1 MNTATFAG
9 NVGQEPRMNS
19 VNTANGPKSVLN
31 FSLAVQKRTKDQQG
45 NYETLWVDCAVWGE
59 RADKLSQY
67 ITKGTKLAVSGSVDV
82 DSYDGQNGVV
92 PKLTMMVNELTLQGG
107 GQNQGQNQ
115 NNQSQQGGYQQQQP
129 VQQQQQGGFNQHQG
143 QNQSPQQSQQQG
155 GFNQQAQNQGFAPQ
169 QQVNQNADAPF

>member
-9 NVGQEPRMNS
+9 NVGQDPRMNS
-19 VNTANGPKSVLN
+19 VNTQNGPKSVLN

-45 NYETLWVDCAVWGE
+45 NYETLWIDCAVWGD

-82 DSYDGQNGVV
+82 DSYEGNNGFV

-107 GQNQGQNQ
+107 GQSQGQSNQ
-115 NNQSQQGGYQQQQP
+115 AQGGYTQQQAP
-129 VQQQQQGGFNQHQG
+129 QQQYQ
-143 QNQSPQQSQQQG
+143 QSPQQSYQQQ
-155 GFNQQAQNQGFAPQ
+155 QNAPQ
-169 QQVNQNADAPF
+169 QQGNYQQQSGFNPNQDPNNPPF

>member
-1 MNTATFAG
+1 
-9 NVGQEPRMNS
+9 MNS

-31 FSLAVQKRTKDQQG
+31 FSLAVQKRTKDNNG

-107 GQNQGQNQ
+107 GQHQGQNQ
-115 NNQSQQGGYQQQQP
+115 SNQSQQGGYQQQP
-129 VQQQQQGGFNQHQG
+129 QQQAQGGFNQQQPMQQ
-143 QNQSPQQSQQQG
+143 QNQQQG

-169 QQVNQNADAPF
+169 QQVNQNTDAPF

>member
-9 NVGQEPRMNS
+9 NVGQDPRMNS
-19 VNTANGPKSVLN
+19 VNTQNGPKSVLN

-45 NYETLWVDCAVWGE
+45 NYETLWIDCAVWGD

-82 DSYDGQNGVV
+82 DSYEGNNGFV

-107 GQNQGQNQ
+107 GQSQGQSNQ
-115 NNQSQQGGYQQQQP
+115 AQGGYTQQQAP
-129 VQQQQQGGFNQHQG
+129 QQQYQ
-143 QNQSPQQSQQQG
+143 QSPQQSYQQQ
-155 GFNQQAQNQGFAPQ
+155 QNAPQ
-169 QQVNQNADAPF
+169 QQGNYQQQSGFNPNQDQNNPPF